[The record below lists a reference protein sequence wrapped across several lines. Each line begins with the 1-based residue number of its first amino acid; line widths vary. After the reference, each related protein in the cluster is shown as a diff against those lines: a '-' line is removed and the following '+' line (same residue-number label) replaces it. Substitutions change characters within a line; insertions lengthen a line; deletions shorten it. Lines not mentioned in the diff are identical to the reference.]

1 MSRFLFIATHGTDDP
16 ARATWPFEM
25 ALGAVGEGHQAAV
38 ALLGEAV
45 VTMRDEV
52 VSELHG
58 FGTPP
63 LAEIMAGISEHAIPV
78 YV

>member
-16 ARATWPFEM
+16 ARATWPLEM
-25 ALGAVGEGHQAAV
+25 AVGAVAEGHEAAV

-45 VTMRDEV
+45 VTMRNDV
-52 VSELHG
+52 VAELHG
-58 FGTPP
+58 YGTPP
-63 LAEIMAGISEHAIPV
+63 LADIMAEIVEHEIPV

>member
-16 ARATWPFEM
+16 ARATWPYEF
-25 ALGAVGEGHQAAV
+25 AVGAVREGHEASV

-45 VTMRDEV
+45 VTMREEV
-52 VSELHG
+52 VAELHG

-63 LAEIMAGISEHAIPV
+63 LAEVMTAVTEHAIPV